1 MDYIK
6 ISLIGLIAVFA
17 YYLLLQW
24 PPSSI
29 EGPLNPTSAQENTI
43 AAQDPVETIL
53 LKEEVLID
61 SKDLLSALGGLSS
74 SGDLSAPGK
83 QIETDFARVFSLN
96 NDVLNIEIDAIT
108 GRFVKAGM
116 KDIKVEKDG
125 DESVSLFGHR
135 LIDAEDGCPVEMGAT
150 LKGHECVG
158 NYFASSGFYS
168 ASSGYLDPNF
178 KSIEKLTMGDGGVV
192 YILSGE
198 NTDMHFTRR
207 VLLRP
212 GE

>member
-29 EGPLNPTSAQENTI
+29 EGPLNLTSAQENTI
-43 AAQDPVETIL
+43 AAQEPVETIL

-61 SKDLLSALGGLSS
+61 SKDLLSALEGLSS

-83 QIETDFARVFSLN
+83 QIETDLAKIFSLN

-125 DESVSLFGHR
+125 DESVSLFGRR

-150 LKGHECVG
+150 
-158 NYFASSGFYS
+158 
-168 ASSGYLDPNF
+168 
-178 KSIEKLTMGDGGVV
+178 
-192 YILSGE
+192 
-198 NTDMHFTRR
+198 
-207 VLLRP
+207 
-212 GE
+212 